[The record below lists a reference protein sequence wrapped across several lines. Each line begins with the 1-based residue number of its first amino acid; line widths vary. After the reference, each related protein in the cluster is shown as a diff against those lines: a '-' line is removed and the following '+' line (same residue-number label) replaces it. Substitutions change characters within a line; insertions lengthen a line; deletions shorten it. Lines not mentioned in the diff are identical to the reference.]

1 MMIVKVDRITDLL
14 GKPREDRQHKAMIG
28 CTYRFM
34 SQPFYQ
40 QGEEL
45 SYVTVLEKLKSR
57 NGEPSY
63 GMTQTSEVKATYYKG
78 TSFELV
84 TLNSI
89 YYFDIIDPCR
99 PIDDSAPW
107 HSFPATKE
115 DKTCS
120 QNFTATQTK
129 EATLT

>member
-1 MMIVKVDRITDLL
+1 MIVKVDKITDLL
-14 GKPREDRQHKAMIG
+14 NRPREDRRHKAMIG

-34 SQPFYQ
+34 SQPFYE

-45 SYVTVLEKLKSR
+45 SYVAVLEKLKTR

-63 GMTQTSEVKATYYKG
+63 GMMETSEVKTAYYGGK
-78 TSFELV
+78 SFVLV

-99 PIDDSAPW
+99 PINDPAP
-107 HSFPATKE
+107 
-115 DKTCS
+115 
-120 QNFTATQTK
+120 
-129 EATLT
+129 